1 MKKTERRPRPFLLQ
15 LWLTCALAIS
25 NCAKTSPPTMLRA
38 EVAGAVVRVDLD
50 VDDHVR
56 ASQAVIEAYR

>member
-1 MKKTERRPRPFLLQ
+1 
-15 LWLTCALAIS
+15 
-25 NCAKTSPPTMLRA
+25 MLRA